1 MRLND
6 IDSGL
11 MIMVMSSDG
20 NCRDYESIS
29 AYSVCFMFQHGEAHI
44 GTTLLFT
51 TCPLNIS
58 IAEGGKRK
66 QSPRGIITPGKGKES
81 RTCFLLPMKMHHKSL
96 NAERPS
102 AWHDLHTRN
111 PGDTHEPQNNFRRH
125 FLVFLTGESW
135 TKNEHISQYYPSYF
149 LSI

>member
-66 QSPRGIITPGKGKES
+66 KISKG
-81 RTCFLLPMKMHHKSL
+81 HHNTRQGERIQNMFPTAHE
-96 NAERPS
+96 NAPQ
-102 AWHDLHTRN
+102 
-111 PGDTHEPQNNFRRH
+111 EP
-125 FLVFLTGESW
+125 EC
-135 TKNEHISQYYPSYF
+135 
-149 LSI
+149 